1 MREDFDK
8 VLTERPRVGGG
19 GAYRSG
25 KRMAEKELHE
35 DFSIK
40 QSPMSMGRGSKEFT
54 DLISPLYR
62 WMEKQVG
69 RPWNKVYSDI
79 KVNFGSNN
87 LQHQHLFQHV
97 KWMVELNCFKR
108 DHKIYNSMGLE
119 VNSFGSRRPQ
129 FYVMDDG
136 ILKVSKKPRN
146 KFKPNEDTSLK
157 KIGDKAY
164 KNEDGIWYEVEHVEE
179 VSIYL
184 SKPIWI
190 YRKKKQLNKK
200 EKKRLGLT

>member
-19 GAYRSG
+19 GVYRSG
-25 KRMAEKELHE
+25 KRMGEKELHE

-40 QSPMSMGRGSKEFT
+40 KSPMSMGRGSKEFT

-79 KVNFGSNN
+79 KVNFGSSN
-87 LQHQHLFQHV
+87 LQHQHLLDHI
-97 KWMVELNCFKR
+97 KWMVSFGCFKK
-108 DHKIYNSMGLE
+108 DHKIYDSMGVE
-119 VNSFGSRRPQ
+119 VNRFGRRPQ

-136 ILKVSKKPRN
+136 ILKVVKKART
-146 KFKPNEDTSLK
+146 KFKPNEDTSIK
-157 KIGDKAY
+157 KIGKKTY
-164 KNEDGIWYEVEHVEE
+164 KNEEGIWYEVEYVEE

-184 SKPIWI
+184 SKPIMI
-190 YRKKKQLNKK
+190 YRKKKQLNKR
-200 EKKRLGLT
+200 EKKKLGFI